1 MIFRSPHLLGHRTLV
16 KNRDRSPRQK
26 SAKRRGNERLRAY
39 SFFATL
45 GIIAIVIVGSYIS
58 SQPQIGHIPETFEFN
73 RQAWMKYVP
82 SQVISAFY
90 VDYDGAYV
98 LYGSSQY
105 FGSDALL
112 YLYQSNFSIFP
123 QDVSYEVDME
133 LPPPQFNGTVTVMK
147 LHDQQFGALQSA
159 IEKVTKAPSS
169 TYQGYVVRE
178 LLIRRPGE
186 QNPLQCVLSVADGYA
201 VFSYD
206 PTKARQG
213 VQRILDQFTFDAP
226 SLFDNITVRT
236 GVYATGV
243 TNQLYIGLGIG
254 MFQTV
259 LNQSRMIVKST
270 IQDGTGIL
278 VTRSILFPSGDIA
291 LSQFGEA
298 HRDYRD
304 AANYKI
310 LDSWLV
316 VSYNYPA
323 SRLKIELSGL

>member
-1 MIFRSPHLLGHRTLV
+1 MV
-16 KNRDRSPRQK
+16 KNHDRNLRK
-26 SAKRRGNERLRAY
+26 NKARRRGNERLRAY

-45 GIIAIVIVGSYIS
+45 IIIAIVIVGSYIS
-58 SQPQIGHIPETFEFN
+58 SQPQIGHIPENFEFN
-73 RQAWMKYVP
+73 LQAWMKYVP
-82 SQVISAFY
+82 SQVVSVFY
-90 VDYDGAYV
+90 VDYDRAYG
-98 LYGSSQY
+98 LSGSSQY
-105 FGSDALL
+105 FGSDPLL
-112 YLYQSNFSIFP
+112 YLYQSNFSLFT

-133 LPPPQFNGTVTVMK
+133 LPPPQFNGTVTVIK
-147 LHDQQFGALQSA
+147 LHDQQLGALRSA
-159 IEKVTKAPSS
+159 IERVTKAPSS

-178 LLIRRPGE
+178 LLILRPGE
-186 QNPLQCVLSVADGYA
+186 QKPLQCFLSIADGYA

-206 PTKARQG
+206 PIKAQHG
-213 VQRILDQFTFDAP
+213 VQRILDQFAFDAP
-226 SLFDNITVRT
+226 SLFDNATVRT

-243 TNQLYIGLGIG
+243 TNQPYIGLGIG

-278 VTRSILFPSGDIA
+278 VTRSILFPSGDMA
-291 LSQFGEA
+291 LNQFGEA
-298 HRDYRD
+298 HREYRD